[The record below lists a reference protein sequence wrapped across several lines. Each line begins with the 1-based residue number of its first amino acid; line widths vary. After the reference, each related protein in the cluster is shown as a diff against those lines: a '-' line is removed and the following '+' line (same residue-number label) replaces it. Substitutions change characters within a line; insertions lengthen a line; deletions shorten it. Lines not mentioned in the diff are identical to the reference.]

1 MFDKVSQPYVEI
13 YDGDTNEYLGRS
25 IFRTTPEVENAIL
38 GYARN
43 EDGPNRIVF
52 RNVYFHPTSP
62 EYPMILPFKKRSRR
76 GIFKAMLRDENSK
89 LWIPIEIYARFNV
102 LGRGQPTEDEYYFE
116 SVEYSDIVIEGMKVM
131 SEQIAKLNK

>member
-1 MFDKVSQPYVEI
+1 
-13 YDGDTNEYLGRS
+13 
-25 IFRTTPEVENAIL
+25 
-38 GYARN
+38 
-43 EDGPNRIVF
+43 
-52 RNVYFHPTSP
+52 
-62 EYPMILPFKKRSRR
+62 
-76 GIFKAMLRDENSK
+76 MLRDENSK